1 MILDLKTVMFFK
13 VPIPGQVKTR
23 LIPALGPEGA
33 ATLAEAM
40 ALDCLHTAMA
50 AELNPEIAV
59 AGPMDHPFVT
69 GLVARGLKVSPQ
81 VEGDLGARMSA
92 AMGPGPA
99 MALGGDAPT
108 LRVTQLQA
116 LARGSGHVNIGA
128 TEDGGYWGISWPAR
142 QDELLRDMPWSTAN
156 LCLETL
162 LRASRLG
169 LTVGLAPKGQDV
181 DEPKDL
187 LPLRE
192 ALLQGAPAPRTRAAL
207 VRLLPPS

>member
-1 MILDLKTVMFFK
+1 MIPNLKTVMFFK
-13 VPIPGQVKTR
+13 VPIPGQAKTR
-23 LIPALGPEGA
+23 LIPALGAEGA
-33 ATLAEAM
+33 AALSEAM

-50 AELNPEIAV
+50 AGLTPEIAV

-69 GLVARGLKVSPQ
+69 ALLGRGLKVSPQ
-81 VEGDLGARMSA
+81 VDGDLGARMSA

-99 MALGGDAPT
+99 MALGGDAPA

-128 TEDGGYWGISWPAR
+128 TEDGGYWGISWPER
-142 QDELLRDMPWSTAN
+142 QDELLRDMPWSTPN

-169 LTVGLAPKGQDV
+169 LTVGLAPKGWDV
-181 DEPKDL
+181 DEPQDL
-187 LPLRE
+187 LPLRD

-207 VRLLPPS
+207 ARLLPPS